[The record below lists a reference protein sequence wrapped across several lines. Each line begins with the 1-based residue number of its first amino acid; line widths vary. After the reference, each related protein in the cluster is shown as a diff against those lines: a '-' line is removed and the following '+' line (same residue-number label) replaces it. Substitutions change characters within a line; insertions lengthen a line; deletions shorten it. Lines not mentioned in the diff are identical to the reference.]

1 MTSKKVLGAL
11 SLAAVLGV
19 AGLGVAGA
27 NAENRA
33 SDAITYTAT
42 LEEAVTI
49 AAGDDLTLTLTNGG
63 AAASDTNH
71 VTYTTNL
78 PSADISVKTTDATTE
93 LAGGTD
99 PIAYSNAAISGS
111 ATSAWNLSVDGTVIQ
126 LATTDVDVK
135 SAVTPTNSGSFDVT
149 FTAVASADQAQGTY
163 ANNVTYTIAPA
174 A

>member
-27 NAENRA
+27 NAVNTD
-33 SDAITYTAT
+33 SDAIVYTAT

-49 AAGDDLTLTLTNGG
+49 TAGDDVALALTNGA
-63 AAASDTNH
+63 AAASGTNH

-78 PSADISVKTTDATTE
+78 PSADISVRTTDATTE
-93 LAGGTD
+93 LTGGTD
-99 PIAYSNAAISGS
+99 PIAYSNTAISGS
-111 ATSAWNLSVDGTVIQ
+111 ATSAWNLSVDGTPIE

-135 SAVTPTNSGSFDVT
+135 SAVSPTTSGSFDVT

-163 ANNVTYTIAPA
+163 KNNVTYTIAPA